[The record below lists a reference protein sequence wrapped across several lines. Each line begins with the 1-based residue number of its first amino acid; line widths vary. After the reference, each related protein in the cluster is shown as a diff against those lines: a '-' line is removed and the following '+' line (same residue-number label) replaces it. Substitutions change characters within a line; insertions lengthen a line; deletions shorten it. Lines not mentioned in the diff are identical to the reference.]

1 MSDAKRW
8 NDGSLYGKKTRRYF
22 MYLDKLIIKLFKQL
36 LDDGQSINNDQLD
49 KLLKM
54 TGRQNT
60 LAHTITKLVETLD
73 TNQRLLD
80 IEKLINSIPPDA
92 IAKAREADAPTPYA
106 YA

>member
-1 MSDAKRW
+1 MTIIAW
-8 NDGSLYGKKTRRYF
+8 NNGAYYGRKTKKYF
-22 MYLDKLIIKLFKQL
+22 RHLDTLITKLFKKLNDDSLTHAQL
-36 LDDGQSINNDQLD
+36 TETLEIIL
-49 KLLKM
+49 KL

-92 IAKAREADAPTPYA
+92 IARARVEGIAPRTV
-106 YA
+106 

>member
-1 MSDAKRW
+1 MPNAKRW
-8 NDGSLYGKKTRRYF
+8 NDGTFYGRKTKRYF
-22 MYLDKLIIKLFKQL
+22 VYLDRLIIKMFKQL
-36 LDDGQSINNDQLD
+36 LTDDIPINNDQLD

-80 IEKLINSIPPDA
+80 IERLINSIPPDA
-92 IAKAREADAPTPYA
+92 IAKAREIDSIVTR
-106 YA
+106 